1 MATSA
6 CLTKTIVGD
15 ILIALTDQ
23 GNLKLEIFEE
33 NSGVGW
39 ASVSS
44 RLLVSDLLAV
54 TFTFHSSL
62 SSPLPHL

>member
-1 MATSA
+1 M
-6 CLTKTIVGD
+6 
-15 ILIALTDQ
+15 IALTDQ

>member
-1 MATSA
+1 M
-6 CLTKTIVGD
+6 
-15 ILIALTDQ
+15 IALTDQ

-44 RLLVSDLLAV
+44 QLLVSDLLAV